1 MPLRRKLCWVA
12 VLYFAQGFPF
22 GIVVDNLP
30 VYFAVHGVSLT
41 ELGLMSLLGAP
52 WTAKV
57 LWSPLVDRYGDRRT
71 WVTGCLLVM
80 AALIATLPLFDP
92 TRPGFLLWT
101 VLIAFTLASAT
112 QDVAIDAYTIGLVS
126 PGEEGAANGV
136 RVGAYRA
143 ALIVG
148 GGALV
153 ILAGRAGWT
162 PVFWSAAA
170 ILVGLAAV
178 AWRSPALN
186 LPPIERRDWW
196 QPFTQWLSRPGA
208 PMVFLFVLTYK
219 LGDASM
225 GPMIKPFWVQRGLS
239 VEEIGAVSTTIGV
252 FATVA
257 GAALGGALTTRWG
270 IFAGLW
276 ILGLAQAFSN
286 LGYAAAAWTDA
297 GRAGIYAASIVE
309 SFTGGMGTAAFLSF
323 LMNICDKSR
332 AATEY
337 ALLSAIFALPR
348 FVVGAA
354 SGWMATHMGFA
365 AYFAL
370 TFILAFP
377 AYALLPWARR
387 WIREDSR

>member
-52 WTAKV
+52 WTFKV

-71 WVTGCLLVM
+71 WVTCCLLVM

-170 ILVGLAAV
+170 ILVGLATV

-297 GRAGIYAASIVE
+297 GRAGIYTASIVE

-323 LMNICDKSR
+323 LMNICDKSQ

-370 TFILAFP
+370 TFFLAFP